1 MANKLIL
8 KKKSIARRKK
18 SIKSKLTIGKYPR
31 LVVFRSNI
39 HLYAQLIDDNTAT
52 TLTSISTN
60 DKDIK
65 KDIEKLKSK
74 VEKSIFVGKQ
84 IGEKIKK
91 LKIDK
96 IIFDRNGYMYHGRI
110 KAFVNAVRETG
121 LNV

>member
-1 MANKLIL
+1 MANKLKL
-8 KKKSIARRKK
+8 KKKSIIRRKK
-18 SIKSKLTIGKYPR
+18 SIKNKLTIGKYPR
-31 LVVFRSNI
+31 LVVFRSNT
-39 HLYAQLIDDNTAT
+39 HLYAQLIDDNDSK

-60 DKDIK
+60 DKDLK
-65 KDIEKLKSK
+65 KDVEKLASK

-110 KAFVNAVRETG
+110 KAFVNGVRETG
-121 LNV
+121 INV

>member
-1 MANKLIL
+1 MANKLKL
-8 KKKSIARRKK
+8 KKKSVLRRKK
-18 SIKSKLTIGKYPR
+18 SIKNKLTIGKYPR
-31 LVVFRSNI
+31 LIVFRSNI
-39 HLYAQLIDDNTAT
+39 HLYAQLVDDNTSK

-65 KDIEKLKSK
+65 KDVEKLESK
-74 VEKSIFVGKQ
+74 VEKSIFIGKQ

-110 KAFVNAVRETG
+110 KAFVNSLRETG
-121 LNV
+121 INV

>member
-1 MANKLIL
+1 MGNKLKL
-8 KKKSIARRKK
+8 KKMSIIRRKK

-39 HLYAQLIDDNTAT
+39 HLYAQLIDDNDSK

-60 DKDIK
+60 DKNIK
-65 KDIEKLKSK
+65 KDIEKLESK

-84 IGEKIKK
+84 IGEKIKE

>member
-1 MANKLIL
+1 MANKLKL
-8 KKKSIARRKK
+8 KKKSVIRRKR
-18 SIKSKLTIGKYPR
+18 SIKNKLTIGKYPR
-31 LVVFRSNI
+31 LVVFRSNT
-39 HLYAQLIDDNTAT
+39 HLYAQLIDDNDSK

-60 DKDIK
+60 DKDLK
-65 KDIEKLKSK
+65 KDVEKLASK

-110 KAFVNAVRETG
+110 KAFVNGVRETG
-121 LNV
+121 INV

>member
-8 KKKSIARRKK
+8 KKRSIARRKK

-39 HLYAQLIDDNTAT
+39 HLYAQLIDDNNST
-52 TLTSISTN
+52 TLASISTN
-60 DKDIK
+60 DKNIK
-65 KDIEKLKSK
+65 KEIKKLESK
-74 VEKSIFVGKQ
+74 VDRSIFIGKQ
-84 IGEKIKK
+84 IGEKIKN

-110 KAFVNAVRETG
+110 KAFLESVRKTG

>member
-1 MANKLIL
+1 MANKLKL
-8 KKKSIARRKK
+8 KKKSVLRRKR

-31 LVVFRSNI
+31 LIVFRSNT
-39 HLYAQLIDDNTAT
+39 HLYAQLIDDNESK
-52 TLTSISTN
+52 TLTSVSTN

-65 KDIEKLKSK
+65 KDIKKLDSK
-74 VEKSIFVGKQ
+74 VEKSVFAGKQ

-110 KAFVNAVRETG
+110 KAFVNGVRETG
-121 LNV
+121 VNV